1 MLSHLVWVCVATS
14 LFLGGL
20 FLGELRA
27 YKRTNQKVVTVVQ
40 NPKCIVGRMK

>member
-1 MLSHLVWVCVATS
+1 MISHLVWVCVATS

-20 FLGELRA
+20 FLGELRE
-27 YKRTNQKVVTVVQ
+27 YKRINKVVTVVQ